1 MITIHHLNQ
10 SRSDRIIWLMEEL
23 ELPYELVR
31 YQRGID
37 IPRAPAALAKIHPLG
52 KAPVITDK
60 HGVMME
66 SGAIVE
72 YIIHQYGN
80 GRLAVAPGQQGYRDY
95 LQWFHFAEGSLMAA
109 LVLGLFM
116 SGEIM
121 PGLQPHV
128 LADAIKE
135 EFNKALKFIDEQLA
149 RQPWFAGEQFSAA
162 DIMMGWGLLSCQAR
176 GRLEGFAAIEKFLE
190 RMTARPGYR
199 KAAAVI
205 AQ

>member
-1 MITIHHLNQ
+1 MI
-10 SRSDRIIWLMEEL
+10 
-23 ELPYELVR
+23 
-31 YQRGID
+31 
-37 IPRAPAALAKIHPLG
+37 
-52 KAPVITDK
+52 
-60 HGVMME
+60 E

-72 YIIHQYGN
+72 YIIHHYRN
-80 GRLAVAPGQQGYRDY
+80 GRLAVAPGHQGYRDY

-109 LVLGLFM
+109 LVLGIFL

-176 GRLEGFAAIEKFLE
+176 GRLEGFAAIEKFLQ
-190 RMTARPGYR
+190 RMTARPAYL
-199 KAAAVI
+199 KAASVI